1 MKALAVVVVGLSICG
16 CASRHATLSASPDN
30 SYAVVEIRPQ
40 PHQTLRDQ
48 IIQEAA
54 VAEAHGLAPFLELTS
69 DMSRRCALVDHS
81 FGDPGMR
88 QALAGTYIIRV
99 DINRWVGRFGSTGID
114 RLPMALPGFVE
125 LADGGR
131 ATGPYIDARSW
142 LADAPSAVAPSLA
155 AFVHSVAER

>member
-1 MKALAVVVVGLSICG
+1 MKAIAGFVVGLSLCG
-16 CASRHATLSASPDN
+16 CASRKPSVTASPDG
-30 SYAVVEIRPQ
+30 SFAVVEIRPR
-40 PHQTLRDQ
+40 PNQTLLDE
-48 IIQEAA
+48 IVQETA
-54 VAEAHGLAPFLELTS
+54 VAESHGLTPFVELTS
-69 DMSRRCALVDHS
+69 DVSRRCFLVDRS
-81 FGDPGMR
+81 FDDPGMR